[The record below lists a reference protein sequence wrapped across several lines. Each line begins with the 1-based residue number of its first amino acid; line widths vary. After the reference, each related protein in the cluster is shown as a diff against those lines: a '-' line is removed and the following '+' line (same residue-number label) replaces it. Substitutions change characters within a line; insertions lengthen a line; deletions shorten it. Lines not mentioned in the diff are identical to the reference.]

1 MQLFKDKYSKYY
13 LKLIR
18 VNTIVTLDKHQFIE
32 DCIFTVDSFKNK
44 KTFLEGLKT
53 NLQLSKSE
61 KKNLKKISCCINTNR
76 EINPNHWFIES
87 MGKFYKGDI

>member
-1 MQLFKDKYSKYY
+1 MKLFKEKPLS
-13 LKLIR
+13 KLIK
-18 VNTIVTLDKHQFIE
+18 VNTIVTLNRHQFIE

-53 NLQLSKSE
+53 NLQLSKLE
-61 KKNLKKISCCINTNR
+61 KKNLKKISCCIDTNIKINT
-76 EINPNHWFIES
+76 NHWFIKS